1 MGGSLI
7 KSSTNKRIAQSTTK
21 REEMSKNKSSTTG
34 RRKIS
39 SRTDR
44 YTDRQP
50 RKRRL
55 KNKMEEKKEV
65 KGARKGSNNSRR
77 KEIKIQVPITNLLL
91 IRKIAICLH
100 PSQTF
105 ELNFFQSNFT
115 SNYLNLNSN
124 VYYL

>member
-55 KNKMEEKKEV
+55 KNKMEGIKEV

-91 IRKIAICLH
+91 TRKIAICLH